1 MAKRRE
7 NRVYLGA
14 RNLGSTIDEN
24 VCYIYTY
31 INLIHRVCS
40 VIWYGASGARRVKE
54 VWYIPLPVQ

>member
-14 RNLGSTIDEN
+14 RNLGSTIE
-24 VCYIYTY
+24 CYIYTY

-40 VIWYGASGARRVKE
+40 VIRYGASRACRVKK